1 MSSHFYPLQNSLSSF
16 CTGQLS
22 QLPVLKNTKSKVC
35 FLSEHFSL
43 CLLLVL
49 LSLVKLLHQISSL
62 ADEETLK
69 ANFSSCWSISLF
81 VFSYLLAKFFHQI
94 WRVWRRN
101 TKHFPFYQSI
111 SLFLCLSCLQ
121 VKFCNQMSR
130 GWWRN
135 TMHFCL
141 CLSPVAS
148 KVLSPNVKRLMLC
161 TSKCIT
167 DATVQTRIPS

>member
-1 MSSHFYPLQNSLSSF
+1 
-16 CTGQLS
+16 
-22 QLPVLKNTKSKVC
+22 
-35 FLSEHFSL
+35 
-43 CLLLVL
+43 
-49 LSLVKLLHQISSL
+49 
-62 ADEETLK
+62 
-69 ANFSSCWSISLF
+69 
-81 VFSYLLAKFFHQI
+81 
-94 WRVWRRN
+94 
-101 TKHFPFYQSI
+101 
-111 SLFLCLSCLQ
+111 
-121 VKFCNQMSR
+121 MSR